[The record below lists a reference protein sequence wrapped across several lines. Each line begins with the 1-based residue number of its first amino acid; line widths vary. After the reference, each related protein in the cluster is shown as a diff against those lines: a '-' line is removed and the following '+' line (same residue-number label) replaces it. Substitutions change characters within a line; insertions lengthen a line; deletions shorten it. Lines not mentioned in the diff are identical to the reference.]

1 MTDPLS
7 TDCPARQMA
16 RQFIAKFD
24 RDNGIVH
31 LADKVVKAKISFS
44 RPKRSR
50 RVKVDS
56 FLDTPPPWTPRE
68 FHSQFH
74 VERTFGMRGRWGNC
88 FVRWRM
94 EECQIGDVVPC
105 ASCDRSFPSGLDDV
119 QIPMPVQ
126 FPYNAGDCTTELKPI
141 PMDLDLMRFRKVSC
155 DMTSDNGQTWQ
166 VCWFWKRVS

>member
-31 LADKVVKAKISFS
+31 LADKVVKARISFS

-56 FLDTPPPWTPRE
+56 FLATPPPYRCGIIGRCGNHHVRDSAEHCEIGDMVE
-68 FHSQFH
+68 FYAGDIPEGTH
-74 VERTFGMRGRWGNC
+74 
-88 FVRWRM
+88 FVRM
-94 EECQIGDVVPC
+94 
-105 ASCDRSFPSGLDDV
+105 PS
-119 QIPMPVQ
+119 
-126 FPYNAGDCTTELKPI
+126 
-141 PMDLDLMRFRKVSC
+141 MRFEKVSAQL
-155 DMTSDNGQTWQ
+155 TSDNGRTFQTYQ
-166 VCWFWKRVS
+166 FWKRVS